1 MAVVRQAESARVAKN
16 AIVLDLGDLKR
27 QGETIRALAA
37 QEASAI
43 IEKARAERARLAAGG
58 REEGFVAGQLE
69 GREAGFAKGKAEGH
83 AAALAQSRDNLA
95 KLDASWTQALSDFVT
110 VREAM
115 LSEARADV
123 IRLALAI
130 AERVVKRVIAADPNI
145 VASQL
150 AAALDLVSRSTR
162 LTIAVHPDDEAAARE
177 ALPAITAKL
186 GEGMHA
192 QIMSDTSLT
201 RGSVIVR
208 TATGGSVDAGIDV
221 QLDRIART
229 LLPSEEQA

>member
-43 IEKARAERARLAAGG
+43 IETARAERARLAAGG
-58 REEGFVAGQLE
+58 REEGFLAGQLE
-69 GREAGFAKGKAEGH
+69 GREAGLVKGRAEGH
-83 AAALAQSRDNLA
+83 AAALAHSRDNLA
-95 KLDASWTQALSDFVT
+95 KLDANWTQALNEFVA
-110 VREAM
+110 VRETM

-130 AERVVKRVIAADPNI
+130 AERVVKRTIQADPSV

-162 LTIAVHPDDEAAARE
+162 LTIAVHPEDEAAARE
-177 ALPAITAKL
+177 ALPAITARL

-192 QIMSDTSLT
+192 QIQPDASLT

-221 QLDRIART
+221 QLERIART